1 MQIGK
6 NKIAKGSV
14 KSFALPAGETALGD
28 VDVPCTVINGSQKG
42 PTVAITAACHP
53 MELNGVLASIRL
65 AKEID
70 PAGLCGALLIVH
82 VQNVMGFQFK
92 TGHISPLD
100 GVNMGQAFPVPDVQ
114 VEDSGGVS
122 HQGRS
127 LSYEIAACIDTE
139 IISRSDYLID
149 LHGGELHES
158 LMANIEILPIG
169 DDTIDAR
176 TRAFAQSFG
185 FDYIWEVPCGSIP
198 EMQSYPARGSAV
210 REAMQKG
217 IPAVYCEVGSEGKL
231 DEQLVDYTVN
241 GVFNALRYLDM
252 LPGDKTVPR
261 SRILSG
267 GHVLFAIRGGLFLAK
282 CQSGDELKTGQI
294 IGEIINLAGEVV
306 DTITAP
312 SNGVL
317 TNIITLGVVNP
328 GDMLFVIGDF

>member
-6 NKIAKGSV
+6 HEIAKGNTR
-14 KSFALPAGETALGD
+14 SFALTAGETALGA
-28 VDVPCTVINGSQKG
+28 VDVPCTVINGSQAG
-42 PTVAITAACHP
+42 PAVAVTAACHP
-53 MELNGVLASIRL
+53 MELNGILASIRL

-70 PAGLCGALLIVH
+70 PAELHGALLIVH

-100 GVNMGQAFPVPDVQ
+100 GINMGQAFPVPDMQ
-114 VEDSGGVS
+114 VEESGGVS

-127 LSYEIAACIDTE
+127 LSYEIAACIDSEVIT
-139 IISRSDYLID
+139 RSDYLID

-158 LMANIEILPIG
+158 LMANIEIMPIG
-169 DDTIDAR
+169 EETVDAR
-176 TRAFAQSFG
+176 TRAFAQAFG
-185 FDYIWEVPCGSIP
+185 FDYIWEVPHGSIP
-198 EMQSYPARGSAV
+198 EMPSYPTRGSAV

-217 IPAVYCEVGSEGKL
+217 IPAVYCEVGGEGKL
-231 DEQLVDYTVN
+231 DEQLADFTVN
-241 GVFNALRYLDM
+241 GVVNALRYLDM
-252 LPGDKTVPR
+252 LPGDKIVPR

-267 GHVLFAIRGGLFLAK
+267 GHVLFAKRGGLFLAK
-282 CQSGDELKTGQI
+282 CRSGDELATGQV
-294 IGEIINLAGEVV
+294 IGEIINLAGDVV
-306 DTITAP
+306 DTMTAP